1 MTNAELE
8 SLIVLYLQGDA
19 SRQQV
24 IRLSDAIKSSPE
36 LRQRF
41 QARLR
46 LHRAQMA
53 YLAKQ
58 ESCSP
63 RQAMLWLHGFAQRV
77 GRSFAHLCLLAL
89 VFVELQVRL
98 PDEVSGLVLFTD
110 ISAVEEMPGMPEMG
124 EMPALADAPGGMA
137 LGNLEVPSDFDSP
150 NGEVDDRFV
159 PRLTP
164 PDLLQPIEAS
174 EPTLV

>member
-1 MTNAELE
+1 MSNAELE
-8 SLIVLYLQGDA
+8 SLIVLYLEGTA

-24 IRLSDAIKSSPE
+24 IRLRDAIKSSPE
-36 LRQRF
+36 MHQRF

-58 ESCSP
+58 DVRSP
-63 RQAMLWLHGFAQRV
+63 RQAMLWLHGFAQRT

-110 ISAVEEMPGMPEMG
+110 ISAVEEMPEMG
-124 EMPALADAPGGMA
+124 EMPTLAEAPGGMA
-137 LGNLEVPSDFDSP
+137 LVNVELPGDFELP
-150 NGEVDDRFV
+150 KGEVHDRVV
-159 PRLTP
+159 PHLTP
-164 PDLLQPIEAS
+164 PDLLQPVEAS

>member
-1 MTNAELE
+1 MSNAELE
-8 SLIVLYLQGDA
+8 SLIVLYLEGAA

-24 IRLSDAIKSSPE
+24 IRLRDAIKSSPE
-36 LRQRF
+36 MHQRF

-58 ESCSP
+58 ESRSP
-63 RQAMLWLHGFAQRV
+63 RQAMLWLHAFAQRA

-110 ISAVEEMPGMPEMG
+110 ISAVEEMPEMG
-124 EMPALADAPGGMA
+124 AMPMLPEAAGMA
-137 LGNLEVPSDFDSP
+137 LVNIELPTDFELP
-150 NGEVDDRFV
+150 KGEVHDMVV
-159 PRLTP
+159 PNLTP
-164 PDLLQPIEAS
+164 PELLQSIEPS
-174 EPTLV
+174 EPTAA

>member
-1 MTNAELE
+1 MSNAELE
-8 SLIVLYLQGDA
+8 SLIVLYLEGTA

-24 IRLSDAIKSSPE
+24 IRLRDAIKSSPE
-36 LRQRF
+36 MQQRF

-53 YLAKQ
+53 YLVRQ
-58 ESCSP
+58 EERSP
-63 RQAMLWLHGFAQRV
+63 RQAMLWLHAFAQRT

-110 ISAVEEMPGMPEMG
+110 ISAVEEMPEMG

-137 LGNLEVPSDFDSP
+137 MVNLELPSEFEQPS
-150 NGEVDDRFV
+150 GEVHDRVV
-159 PRLTP
+159 PHLIP
-164 PDLLQPIEAS
+164 PDLLQPVEAS

>member
-1 MTNAELE
+1 MSNAELE
-8 SLIVLYLQGDA
+8 SLIVLYLEGNA

-24 IRLSDAIKSSPE
+24 IRLRDAIKSSPE
-36 LRQRF
+36 MHQRF

-58 ESCSP
+58 DVRSP
-63 RQAMLWLHGFAQRV
+63 RQAMLWLHAFAQRA

-98 PDEVSGLVLFTD
+98 PDEVSGLVLFAD
-110 ISAVEEMPGMPEMG
+110 ISVAEEMPVMG
-124 EMPALADAPGGMA
+124 EMPALAETPGGMA
-137 LGNLEVPSDFDSP
+137 KVNLELSAEPEVPKGELQDRVIPRLAPSD
-150 NGEVDDRFV
+150 
-159 PRLTP
+159 
-164 PDLLQPIEAS
+164 LLPTVEPV

>member
-1 MTNAELE
+1 MSNAELE
-8 SLIVLYLQGDA
+8 SLIVLYLEGTA

-24 IRLSDAIKSSPE
+24 IRLRDAIKSSPE
-36 LRQRF
+36 MHQRF

-58 ESCSP
+58 DVRSP
-63 RQAMLWLHGFAQRV
+63 RQAMLWLHGFAQRA

-110 ISAVEEMPGMPEMG
+110 ISAVEEMPEMG
-124 EMPALADAPGGMA
+124 EMPVLADAPGGMA
-137 LGNLEVPSDFDSP
+137 LVNVESPGDFELP
-150 NGEVDDRFV
+150 KGEVHDRVV
-159 PRLTP
+159 PHLTP
-164 PDLLQPIEAS
+164 PDLLQPVEAS

>member
-1 MTNAELE
+1 MSNAELE
-8 SLIVLYLQGDA
+8 SLIVLYLEGTA

-24 IRLSDAIKSSPE
+24 IRLRDAIKSSPE
-36 LRQRF
+36 MQQRF

-58 ESCSP
+58 EGCSP
-63 RQAMLWLHGFAQRV
+63 RQAMLWLHGFAQRA

-98 PDEVSGLVLFTD
+98 PDEVSGLVLFSD
-110 ISAVEEMPGMPEMG
+110 ISAVEEMPEMG
-124 EMPALADAPGGMA
+124 EMPTLAEAPGGMA
-137 LGNLEVPSDFDSP
+137 LVHVEFPGDFEVPK
-150 NGEVDDRFV
+150 GEVHDRVV
-159 PRLTP
+159 PHLTP

>member
-8 SLIVLYLQGDA
+8 SLIVLYLEGAA

-24 IRLSDAIKSSPE
+24 IRLRDAIKSSPE
-36 LRQRF
+36 LHQRF

-53 YLAKQ
+53 YLRKQ
-58 ESCSP
+58 EGRSP
-63 RQAMLWLHGFAQRV
+63 RQAMLWLHGFAQRA

-89 VFVELQVRL
+89 IFVELQVRL

-110 ISAVEEMPGMPEMG
+110 ISAVEEMPEMG
-124 EMPALADAPGGMA
+124 EMPALAAAPGGMA
-137 LGNLEVPSDFDSP
+137 MVNPELPSDFDLP
-150 NGEVDDRFV
+150 KGEVHDRVV
-159 PRLTP
+159 PHLTP
-164 PDLLQPIEAS
+164 PDLLQPVEAS

>member
-8 SLIVLYLQGDA
+8 SLIVLYLEGAA

-24 IRLSDAIKSSPE
+24 IRLRDAIKSSPE
-36 LRQRF
+36 LHQRF

-53 YLAKQ
+53 YLSKQ
-58 ESCSP
+58 EGRSP
-63 RQAMLWLHGFAQRV
+63 RQAMLWLHGFAQRA

-89 VFVELQVRL
+89 IFVELQVRL

-110 ISAVEEMPGMPEMG
+110 ISAVEEMPEMG

-137 LGNLEVPSDFDSP
+137 LVNPDLPSDFDLPS
-150 NGEVDDRFV
+150 GEVHDRVV
-159 PRLTP
+159 PHLTP
-164 PDLLQPIEAS
+164 PDLLQPVEAS

>member
-1 MTNAELE
+1 MSNAELE
-8 SLIVLYLQGDA
+8 SLIVLYLEGAA

-24 IRLSDAIKSSPE
+24 IRLRDAIKSSPE
-36 LRQRF
+36 MHQRF

-58 ESCSP
+58 EGCSP
-63 RQAMLWLHGFAQRV
+63 RQAMIWLHAFAQRV

-110 ISAVEEMPGMPEMG
+110 ISAVEEMPEMG
-124 EMPALADAPGGMA
+124 EMPTLTDAAAGMA
-137 LGNLEVPSDFDSP
+137 LVNVDLPADFELPKGDVHDRVVPH
-150 NGEVDDRFV
+150 
-159 PRLTP
+159 LAP
-164 PDLLQPIEAS
+164 PDLLPS
-174 EPTLV
+174 VEPTEPTAA

>member
-1 MTNAELE
+1 MSNAELE
-8 SLIVLYLQGDA
+8 SLIVLYLEGTA

-24 IRLSDAIKSSPE
+24 IRLRDAIKSSPE
-36 LRQRF
+36 MHQRF

-58 ESCSP
+58 EGRSP
-63 RQAMLWLHGFAQRV
+63 RQAMLWLHAFAQRV

-110 ISAVEEMPGMPEMG
+110 ISAVEEMPEMG
-124 EMPALADAPGGMA
+124 DMPALADTAAGMA
-137 LGNLEVPSDFDSP
+137 LVNVDLPADFELPKGDVHDMVVPH
-150 NGEVDDRFV
+150 
-159 PRLTP
+159 LAP
-164 PDLLQPIEAS
+164 PDLLPSVEPS
-174 EPTLV
+174 EPSAA

>member
-1 MTNAELE
+1 MSNAELE
-8 SLIVLYLQGDA
+8 SLIVLYLEGAA
-19 SRQQV
+19 SRQQI
-24 IRLSDAIKSSPE
+24 IRLRDAIKSSPE
-36 LRQRF
+36 MHQRF

-58 ESCSP
+58 ESRSP
-63 RQAMLWLHGFAQRV
+63 RQAMLWLHAFAQRA

-110 ISAVEEMPGMPEMG
+110 ISAVEEMPEMG
-124 EMPALADAPGGMA
+124 AMPTLPEVAGMA
-137 LGNLEVPSDFDSP
+137 LVNIELPADFELP
-150 NGEVDDRFV
+150 KGEVHDMVV
-159 PRLTP
+159 PHLAP
-164 PDLLQPIEAS
+164 PELLQSTELS
-174 EPTLV
+174 EPTAA

>member
-1 MTNAELE
+1 MSNAELE
-8 SLIVLYLQGDA
+8 SLIVLYLEGTA

-24 IRLSDAIKSSPE
+24 IRLRDAIKSSPE
-36 LRQRF
+36 MQQRF

-58 ESCSP
+58 EGCSP
-63 RQAMLWLHGFAQRV
+63 RQAMLWLHGFAQRA

-98 PDEVSGLVLFTD
+98 PDEVSGLVLFSD
-110 ISAVEEMPGMPEMG
+110 ISAVEEMPEMG
-124 EMPALADAPGGMA
+124 EMPTLAEAPGGMA
-137 LGNLEVPSDFDSP
+137 LVNVEFPADIQLPK
-150 NGEVDDRFV
+150 GEVHDRVV
-159 PRLTP
+159 PHLP
-164 PDLLQPIEAS
+164 PPELLQPLEAL
-174 EPTLV
+174 EPTLA

>member
-1 MTNAELE
+1 MSNAELE
-8 SLIVLYLQGDA
+8 SLIVLYLEGTA

-24 IRLSDAIKSSPE
+24 IRLRDAIKSSPE
-36 LRQRF
+36 MQQRF

-58 ESCSP
+58 EERSP
-63 RQAMLWLHGFAQRV
+63 RQAMLWLHAFAQRA

-110 ISAVEEMPGMPEMG
+110 LSVVEEMPEMG
-124 EMPALADAPGGMA
+124 EMPVLADAPGGMA
-137 LGNLEVPSDFDSP
+137 MVNLELPSELEPPSGDV
-150 NGEVDDRFV
+150 NDRV
-159 PRLTP
+159 APRLTP
-164 PDLLQPIEAS
+164 PDLLQPTEAS
-174 EPTLV
+174 DPTLV

>member
-1 MTNAELE
+1 MSNAELE
-8 SLIVLYLQGDA
+8 SLIVLYLEGTA

-24 IRLSDAIKSSPE
+24 IRLRDAIKSSPE
-36 LRQRF
+36 MQQRF

-58 ESCSP
+58 EGCSP
-63 RQAMLWLHGFAQRV
+63 RQAMLWLHGFAQRA

-98 PDEVSGLVLFTD
+98 PDEVSGLVLFSD
-110 ISAVEEMPGMPEMG
+110 ISAVEEMPEMG
-124 EMPALADAPGGMA
+124 EMPTLAEAPGGMA
-137 LGNLEVPSDFDSP
+137 LVNVEFPADFELP
-150 NGEVDDRFV
+150 TGEVHDRVV
-159 PRLTP
+159 PRLP
-164 PDLLQPIEAS
+164 PPELLQPLEAL
-174 EPTLV
+174 EPTLA